1 MSNETMI
8 NPINNTGAT
17 EINSSLQQNNATV
30 INNEITNTS
39 NINAG
44 TLLCDKY
51 TIESKLDIL
60 TGEADLYICDC
71 GGEKF
76 IAKIYRRKFAVKPEV
91 TNILKQIDSP
101 YVAKLYE
108 TGTINGMPFEI
119 LPYYKNGSIQG
130 KKFTLD
136 ELKKYV
142 IPCINEGLRALHE
155 KEIIHKDLKPSN
167 IMLNNDGHG
176 VSIIDFGIS
185 SVKEDGNTVVMT
197 RTGMTPEY
205 SAPETFRNLF
215 LVESDY
221 YSFGVTICEL
231 YCGYSPYAHM
241 DKEEIE
247 RLVSV
252 QRIPIPKDMP
262 SELSNFVNA
271 LTYYDITNRSNKNN
285 PNRRWTYEEVKNW
298 CAGKKQ
304 TIPGE
309 GIGNTNVDMK
319 SYNFKNKDF
328 ASVFDLVVELAT
340 FWNDGKKE
348 LFRGYLAPHFAN
360 SSNQKLARIC
370 DDAEEE
376 ARIGSKS
383 DDLIFWT
390 TLYKLSPE
398 LKTFFW
404 KGKSFES
411 LPALGRAMLEKLWAN
426 DKSDFDFYES
436 ILNDKLLTQYV
447 EIKASNNQDLKK
459 AAKSIE
465 DMYAVD
471 GKSNAEKIYYMM
483 AYMLSGQKIF
493 NFDGKQFRTVGELAE
508 HMKGL
513 LEESYEVFQ
522 TFCHKLIDYR
532 DNLNV
537 QFECWL
543 IALGKADE
551 LKQWKESLRD

>member
-1 MSNETMI
+1 MSNETKI
-8 NPINNTGAT
+8 NPINNSGKT
-17 EINSSLQQNNATV
+17 EVNSSLQSNNATV
-30 INNEITNTS
+30 INTEIINTS
-39 NINAG
+39 TISAG
-44 TLLCDKY
+44 TVLCEKY
-51 TIESKLDIL
+51 IIESKLDIL
-60 TGEADLYICDC
+60 TGEADLYICNYN
-71 GGEKF
+71 GAKY

-91 TNILKQIDSP
+91 TNILMQIDSP
-101 YVAKLYE
+101 YVARLYE
-108 TGTINGMPFEI
+108 TGTINDMPFEI

-130 KKFTLD
+130 KKFSLD
-136 ELKKYV
+136 ELKKYI
-142 IPCINEGLRALHE
+142 IPCINEGLKALHE
-155 KEIIHKDLKPSN
+155 KGIIHKDLKPSN
-167 IMLNNDGHG
+167 IMSNNDGRG

-221 YSFGVTICEL
+221 YSFGVTVCEL
-231 YCGYSPYAHM
+231 FCGYSPYAHM

-252 QRIPIPKDMP
+252 QKIPVPEDMP
-262 SELSNFVNA
+262 AELSDFVNA

-298 CAGKKQ
+298 CVGKKQ

-309 GIGNTNVDMK
+309 GIGNSKADMK
-319 SYNFKNKDF
+319 PYNFRNKDF
-328 ASVFDLVVELAT
+328 TDILSLVIELAT
-340 FWNDGKKE
+340 YWNDGKKE

-360 SSNQKLARIC
+360 SSNQELARIC

-376 ARIGSKS
+376 ARIGVKS

-390 TLYKLSPE
+390 TIYKLVPE
-398 LKTFFW
+398 IKTFYW

-411 LPALGRAMLEKLWAN
+411 LPALGRAMLEKLWKN
-426 DKSDFDFYES
+426 DKSDFGFYES
-436 ILNDKLLTQYV
+436 ILTEKLLTQYV
-447 EIKASNNQDLKK
+447 ELKTSNNQELKN
-459 AAKSIE
+459 AAKNIE
-465 DMYAVD
+465 AMQTVD
-471 GKSNAEKIYYMM
+471 GKSNPERTYYMM

-508 HMKGL
+508 HMKSL
-513 LEESYEVFQ
+513 LDESYDVFQ
-522 TFCHKLIDYR
+522 AFCHKLIDYR
-532 DNLNV
+532 DNLDT

-543 IALGKADE
+543 IALGKSKE
-551 LKQWKESLRD
+551 LKQWKESLKA